1 MKQWF
6 AANGATLVIAL
17 ILLIL
22 VFFAARR
29 VYKNKGGCGCGCKG
43 GCEGC
48 KRPFDSDLP
57 EKKERG

>member
-6 AANGATLVIAL
+6 AANGATLVTAL

-29 VYKNKGGCGCGCKG
+29 VYKNKGGCGCKG

-48 KRPFDSDLP
+48 KRPFGSDLP
-57 EKKERG
+57 EKEEKG